1 MLVTDLTSLAMR
13 TSGILGVGQTP
24 LPQDMTDAQ
33 NMLSLMMQQWRQKRW
48 LVFRLDTVLFPLN
61 WGQQSYT
68 IAPGNLPPG
77 VVITPTPDVTV
88 AGDHRPSNVQSCYLR
103 QNVGWGPNSY
113 PIDFPMRILPSR
125 QSYDQLSLKF
135 LQSWPSAIYY
145 DPTIINQC
153 GMLYIWPVP
162 VQNFFS
168 LYIGFQQ
175 DIDWNVQ
182 NANNNSVELDT
193 LIPAESQLAI
203 MYNLALLLAINYKL
217 PPDPQLAEAA
227 KSSLNVLRQ
236 TNFALRTLE
245 MPSALRGTGRLKNPM
260 GGFYPEVAAGIPYT
274 VLS

>member
-1 MLVTDLTSLAMR
+1 MLVSDVISLAMR

-33 NMLSLMMQQWRQKRW
+33 NMLTLMLQQWRQKRW
-48 LVFRLDTVLFPLN
+48 LVFRLDNVMFPV
-61 WGQQSYT
+61 
-68 IAPGNLPPG
+68 PPG
-77 VVITPTPDVTV
+77 SGPYSIGPAGVPSVPPPNVITT
-88 AGDHRPSNVQSCYLR
+88 GNFRPANVQSCYLR
-103 QNVGWGPNSY
+103 QNVGSGPNSY

-145 DPTIINQC
+145 DPTIPY
-153 GMLYIWPVP
+153 GTLYIWPIP
-162 VQNFFS
+162 VQEFFS
-168 LYIGFQQ
+168 LYIAYQQ
-175 DIDWNVQ
+175 AIDM
-182 NANNNSVELDT
+182 AAEDT
-193 LIPAESQLAI
+193 GAVDLGTLVPAETQMAI
-203 MYNLALLLAINYKL
+203 MYNLALALSVNYQL
-217 PPDPQLAEAA
+217 PPNQQLEGAA
-227 KSSLNVLRQ
+227 KTTLNTLRQ